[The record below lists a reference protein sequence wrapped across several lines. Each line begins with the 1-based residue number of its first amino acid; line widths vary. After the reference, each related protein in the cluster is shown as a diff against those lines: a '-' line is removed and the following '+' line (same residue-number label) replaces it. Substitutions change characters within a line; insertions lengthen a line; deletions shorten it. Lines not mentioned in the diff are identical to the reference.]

1 MRKVVMIFEVEDT
14 KRERDLK
21 SEVMRI
27 AEINKAKLKRFESK
41 SLNKQS
47 GADWK
52 YPSNFY

>member
-1 MRKVVMIFEVEDT
+1 MRKVVMVFEVEDT
-14 KRERDLK
+14 KKERDLK